1 MMGQYLFQDYDGEE
15 MTTAML
21 QALDRIAAHVD
32 PEKHSSKELDS
43 YGPIALAGV
52 ALAAASGD
60 VKVDILKSICQR
72 LSTNEH
78 AEKTMSEFSAS
89 SLTKLC
95 WALAVA
101 NHRDKKVMAKIGMEI
116 ASRSCEFSGE
126 ELAKC
131 LCAFAELRF
140 FHEEMMPELSVQL
153 MWKVDQLSARSLAQV
168 AVSCAQLEYCKQP
181 LLDWLASRM
190 CLRDRTLSD
199 ISSMVWAFAKMSVQ
213 HDSLCETAAQD
224 ALKSEDLTEQE
235 HARLLSA
242 FGKRNLDYPVQGLP
256 RPLFHQSLSGAESV
270 CKRR

>member
-1 MMGQYLFQDYDGEE
+1 MTGQYLFQDYDGEE

-140 FHEEMMPELSVQL
+140 FHEETWICPPVDVKFYFPKGPSDMGNFSWEDQKIWEDGFLS
-153 MWKVDQLSARSLAQV
+153 SGPSLG
-168 AVSCAQLEYCKQP
+168 
-181 LLDWLASRM
+181 D
-190 CLRDRTLSD
+190 
-199 ISSMVWAFAKMSVQ
+199 
-213 HDSLCETAAQD
+213 D
-224 ALKSEDLTEQE
+224 A
-235 HARLLSA
+235 
-242 FGKRNLDYPVQGLP
+242 
-256 RPLFHQSLSGAESV
+256 
-270 CKRR
+270 

>member
-1 MMGQYLFQDYDGEE
+1 MTGPYLFQDYEGEE

-21 QALDRIAAHVD
+21 QALDGIAAHVD
-32 PEKHSSKELDS
+32 PEKHSSKDLDS
-43 YGPIALAGV
+43 YGPMALAGV
-52 ALAAASGD
+52 ALAAAAGKD
-60 VKVDILKSICQR
+60 VKVEILKSICQR
-72 LSTNEH
+72 LSAKEH
-78 AEKTMSEFSAS
+78 ALSLSEFSAS

-101 NHRDKKVMAKIGMEI
+101 NHRDKKVIAKMGMEI
-116 ASRSCEFSGE
+116 ADRSCEFSGE

-140 FHEEMMPELSVQL
+140 FHEEMMPEVSVQL

-181 LLDWLASRM
+181 FFDWLASRM

-213 HDSLCETAAQD
+213 HESLCATAAQD

-235 HARLLSA
+235 HARLLLA
-242 FGKRNLDYPVQGLP
+242 LGNLDYPAQGLP

>member
-1 MMGQYLFQDYDGEE
+1 
-15 MTTAML
+15 
-21 QALDRIAAHVD
+21 
-32 PEKHSSKELDS
+32 
-43 YGPIALAGV
+43 
-52 ALAAASGD
+52 
-60 VKVDILKSICQR
+60 
-72 LSTNEH
+72 
-78 AEKTMSEFSAS
+78 
-89 SLTKLC
+89 
-95 WALAVA
+95 
-101 NHRDKKVMAKIGMEI
+101 
-116 ASRSCEFSGE
+116 
-126 ELAKC
+126 
-131 LCAFAELRF
+131 
-140 FHEEMMPELSVQL
+140 MMPELSVQL

-213 HDSLCETAAQD
+213 HESLCETAAQD

-242 FGKRNLDYPVQGLP
+242 FGKPNLDYPVQGLP